1 MKKINFYLVV
11 LAILFSLF
19 LNKEVNRFVNFI
31 IPSTKIVLKALDTD
45 KQGMVLLE
53 TDEKVKISDIK
64 TDSNIEFIPKGK
76 YGYTFNAL
84 WLKNNNKEIELE
96 TKKLP
101 NLKIS
106 FYNIASQRIEITSG
120 KDKKVINLEKNSQG
134 DIVDYFP
141 FANSKLFL
149 IYTVGVYILLS
160 ILVYIGIMIFFE
172 KKIRNN
178 KIEKNNKIEFL
189 NKYTPFKMF
198 LIVYILI
205 SLYVSYKF
213 LSDTL
218 PKSLYVNGEFFGD
231 QRDYWELG
239 NYLFER
245 QYEEILKK
253 SYTFRGYI
261 TFAISGIAQM
271 LGYYLKINSYWLF
284 TMINNFFIAIL
295 LTYIIPEIH
304 NQISDKNTKNYHILT
319 LFFIFS
325 FFWKG
330 VYYSVLFDM
339 FGAIFLLWMIL
350 KILKPKTRKNMFLAG
365 IFGGIAVLCRGNY
378 VLTIMIL
385 FLIKIVYELI
395 KNKKISLINIFFFWF
410 GLTLICLPQ
419 VKINYDLGH
428 IGLFPFDKIGSYILA
443 PNEKLIVFLINESM
457 RNSFLTYPMGL
468 GDRTSQQ
475 ILINFSQGARLNM
488 NQILSAFIY
497 SPIET
502 IIIII
507 KKIFLALDTRTNE
520 TYPKEL
526 WNLTFFSLVNYFII
540 ATSLFFLKGKVF
552 TKKEKI
558 LGILLF
564 ISAIL
569 PQTIMTVEW
578 RYYIILYLIVYYI
591 FTFKFVTLIEQ
602 NKKFKELKNEDYF
615 KFISFAIVVFF
626 VISSYY
632 LR

>member
-1 MKKINFYLVV
+1 MKKIDFYLVI

-19 LNKEVNRFVNFI
+19 LNKEVNQFVNLI
-31 IPSTKIVLKALDTD
+31 IPNTKINLKVLDTN

-53 TDEKVKISDIK
+53 TDEKVKILDVK
-64 TDSNIEFIPKGK
+64 TDDNIEIIPKGK
-76 YGYTFNAL
+76 YGYNLNAL
-84 WLKNNNKEIELE
+84 WVKNNNKEIELE
-96 TKKLP
+96 IKKLP

-106 FYNIASQRIEITSG
+106 FYNIVAKKIEITSG
-120 KDKKVINLEKNSQG
+120 KNKEVIDLEKNSEG

-160 ILVYIGIMIFFE
+160 ILIYIGIMIIFVK
-172 KKIRNN
+172 KKIIIK
-178 KIEKNNKIEFL
+178 KIDFL
-189 NKYTPFKMF
+189 NSYSPLKMF
-198 LIVYILI
+198 FIIYTLI

-213 LSDTL
+213 LFNTL
-218 PKSLYVNGEFFGD
+218 PKSLYINGEFFGD
-231 QRDYWELG
+231 QGYYWKLG
-239 NYLFER
+239 SYLFKD
-245 QYEEILKK
+245 QYEEILKI

-261 TFAISGIAQM
+261 TFTIPAIAQI
-271 LGYYLKINSYWLF
+271 LGYYLKINSHWIF

-295 LTYIIPEIH
+295 LAYIVPEIY
-304 NQISDKNTKNYHILT
+304 NEISERKAKNYHILT
-319 LFFIFS
+319 LFLIFS

-330 VYYSVLFDM
+330 VYYSVLFDI
-339 FGAIFLLWMIL
+339 FGVTFLLWMVL
-350 KILKPKTRKNMFLAG
+350 KILKLKTKKDVFLAG
-365 IFGGIAVLCRGNY
+365 IFGGIAALCRGNY
-378 VLTIMIL
+378 VWTIVIL
-385 FLIKIVYELI
+385 FLVKTLYDLI
-395 KNKKISLINIFFFWF
+395 KTKKISLISIFLFWL
-410 GLTLICLPQ
+410 GVILICLPQ

-428 IGLFPFDKIGSYILA
+428 IGLFPFDRVGSYV
-443 PNEKLIVFLINESM
+443 PNEKLVVCLINESM
-457 RNSFLTYPMGL
+457 GNFFLTYPMGL

-475 ILINFSQGARLNM
+475 ILMNFSQGARLNM

-502 IIIII
+502 IIVIV
-507 KKIFLALDTRTNE
+507 KKIILALDTRTNE
-520 TYPKEL
+520 SYPREL

-540 ATSLFFLKGKVF
+540 ATSLFFLKDKVF

-578 RYYIILYLIVYYI
+578 RYYIVLYLIVYYI
-591 FTFKFVTLIEQ
+591 FVFKFVSLVEQ
-602 NKKFKELKNEDYF
+602 KEKFNELKKEGYF
-615 KFISFAIVVFF
+615 KFVPFMIVIFF

-632 LR
+632 LH